1 MQDVTHP
8 AAVERTHTLWR
19 ASRLHAALLRMFN
32 RDALYDLYVRRCL
45 DRDDDGVCDR
55 VDNCP
60 ECANPSQVDF
70 DLDGLG
76 DACDPDDDND
86 GDPDKTDPAP
96 YNASVSSFTP
106 AATAVTYTPRGLAG
120 AFEDAGGEGS
130 HVDLRA

>member
-1 MQDVTHP
+1 MQNVTHP
-8 AAVERTHTLWR
+8 AAVARTHALWR
-19 ASRLHAALLRMFN
+19 AVRVHGALLGICGC
-32 RDALYDLYVRRCL
+32 DALDDLYVHGCH

-96 YNASVSSFTP
+96 YNASVNSFTRAP
-106 AATAVTYTPRGLAG
+106 IGATYTPQGLAR
-120 AFEDAGGEGS
+120 AFVDPGEGS
-130 HVDLRA
+130 HVDLQA